1 MAFILTLAM
10 IAIVYFGIKKYR
22 KNKNLKKEENL
33 PITSLN
39 DIFQTDFHNFN
50 SADYKYVDSS
60 KDGNSTNYTKKFR
73 KKEAN
78 IFDSVFVNQEK
89 EGLVHYYFSTKNF
102 NTDQIQVLT
111 NRLFKVFGL
120 DDAGKSHFSS
130 EDQKELKQKD
140 FFWVGRQWQNN
151 SDALIKI
158 DAYEKEG
165 LTLVVTV

>member
-10 IAIVYFGIKKYR
+10 FAIAYYGFKKYR
-22 KNKNLKKEENL
+22 KNRNLKREENI
-33 PITSLN
+33 PTTSLN

-60 KDGNSTNYTKKFR
+60 KDGNSVNYTKKFR

-78 IFDSVFVNQEK
+78 LFDNVFVNK
-89 EGLVHYYFSTKNF
+89 ENKGLVHYYFSTKNF
-102 NTDQIQVLT
+102 NTDQIKILT
-111 NRLFKVFGL
+111 NRLSKVMGQ
-120 DDAGKSHFSS
+120 DDAGKSQFNI

-151 SDALIKI
+151 SDALIKV
-158 DAYEKEG
+158 DAYATEG
-165 LTLVVTV
+165 LTLVITV